1 MPVTNNTDIF
11 PQPGFVLVEH
21 IDHKSGKLIQVP
33 EHLRKNGQAEFTTH
47 DDFSLIVLEDGD
59 AGTNTKTS
67 GPKPFLAPGT
77 RVLSTN
83 RDGFMHRGR
92 RLILMPRETIV
103 ATMTPVP
110 EAL

>member
-1 MPVTNNTDIF
+1 MPVINNTDIF

-47 DDFSLIVLEDGD
+47 DDFSLIVLEDGGG
-59 AGTNTKTS
+59 AHA
-67 GPKPFLAPGT
+67 PLAPGT

-103 ATMTPVP
+103 ATMTPVQ
-110 EAL
+110 EA

>member
-47 DDFSLIVLEDGD
+47 DDFSLIVLEDGN
-59 AGTNTKTS
+59 G
-67 GPKPFLAPGT
+67 GPAHDPTRGVWLQPGT

>member
-1 MPVTNNTDIF
+1 MPVINNTDIF

-47 DDFSLIVLEDGD
+47 DDFSLIVLEDGGS
-59 AGTNTKTS
+59 ANH
-67 GPKPFLAPGT
+67 PALPPGT

-110 EAL
+110 EVL